1 MPIHLHPLSNE
12 IGVITHS
19 QARFQAIAEALKEPC
34 VWLNQHNADGA
45 EHSYE
50 VVIIDRNPSV
60 STSER
65 NEFPRE
71 RLAKAVGESP
81 MDPDTKATW
90 RHPGL
95 FVYQCTEEET
105 TDPPRED

>member
-50 VVIIDRNPSV
+50 VVIIDHHNNPGAIQFGAGSRAPAWDATPE
-60 STSER
+60 S
-65 NEFPRE
+65 
-71 RLAKAVGESP
+71 AVQPEGS
-81 MDPDTKATW
+81 AI
-90 RHPGL
+90 RRQPGL
-95 FVYQCTEEET
+95 VIFQCP
-105 TDPPRED
+105 DGAD